1 MVLSK
6 ILKNFKEKYV
16 LTLYFEKIFG
26 GVYFEKIFDSWLLW
40 LFFDVVACT
49 CEIVS
54 VYKMMCLLL
63 LNLEKVGSEAGL
75 TLWTILELF

>member
-40 LFFDVVACT
+40 LFFWRGGMYMRNSFG
-49 CEIVS
+49 I
-54 VYKMMCLLL
+54 
-63 LNLEKVGSEAGL
+63 
-75 TLWTILELF
+75 